1 MYSYDDYICKM
12 KNIID
17 ISGQRFERLLVLK
30 FVERKNKHSYF
41 ECICDCGKKIITTS
55 NALKRKHN
63 MSCGCL
69 NYELIKKRNL
79 KHGLSKHTLFKTW
92 CDMKNRCY
100 YEKHNRYKN
109 YGQKGI
115 IVCSEWLVFLNFY
128 NWAIKNGWEEGL
140 TIDRIDNSKNYE
152 PSNCRFL
159 TKKLQNRNRTTN
171 RYFTYMGETKT
182 IIEWSEKL
190 NIKYETLRQRI
201 KKHNKIYLN

>member
-1 MYSYDDYICKM
+1 
-12 KNIID
+12 
-17 ISGQRFERLLVLK
+17 
-30 FVERKNKHSYF
+30 
-41 ECICDCGKKIITTS
+41 
-55 NALKRKHN
+55 
-63 MSCGCL
+63 
-69 NYELIKKRNL
+69 
-79 KHGLSKHTLFKTW
+79 
-92 CDMKNRCY
+92 MKNRCY